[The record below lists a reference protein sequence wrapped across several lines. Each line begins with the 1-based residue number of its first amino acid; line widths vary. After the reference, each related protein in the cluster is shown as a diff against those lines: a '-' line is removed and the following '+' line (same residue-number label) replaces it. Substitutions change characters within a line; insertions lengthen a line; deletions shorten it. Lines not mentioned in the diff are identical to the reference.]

1 MHNTPAT
8 PRSIDATIARS
19 WLLVNATK
27 TDLFDQADQSD
38 ADQIILDIEDAVD
51 PKLKP
56 SARGDVATWL
66 QNKSAWVRINDRST
80 PFWSDDVDHLKGLP
94 GLVGV
99 VLAKTE
105 SADHVTETF
114 DRLGRHDAGPRAHRV
129 GPRHRRGTHD
139 RTCPRSVAARF
150 R

>member
-1 MHNTPAT
+1 MDNTPAT

-56 SARGDVATWL
+56 RARDDVATWL
-66 QNKSAWVRINDRST
+66 QNK
-80 PFWSDDVDHLKGLP
+80 
-94 GLVGV
+94 
-99 VLAKTE
+99 
-105 SADHVTETF
+105 
-114 DRLGRHDAGPRAHRV
+114 
-129 GPRHRRGTHD
+129 
-139 RTCPRSVAARF
+139 
-150 R
+150 